1 MLIVAANY
9 ADSLRRRSWD
19 AHQEADLLDTVT
31 DELRAHYRPIADAVP
46 AEILALAA
54 RLDRPESECAY
65 GA

>member
-19 AHQEADLLDTVT
+19 DRPEADILDTVT
-31 DELRAHYRPIADAVP
+31 DELRAHYSPVADAVP
-46 AEILALAA
+46 AEFLALAE
-54 RLDRPESECAY
+54 RLDHPESERAC